1 MLASATGLVHVF
13 IQPVDVDVAVHISGG
28 QEISR
33 PVFIDKQGLVSG
45 IMPQGALHGADF
57 DSAFWRDLCQKDF
70 SCGISALIF
79 IMGGQYDFTGLFVVT
94 ESYTLEI
101 YWDRKLSRV
110 DCSNFLSFPGCGIRF

>member
-1 MLASATGLVHVF
+1 MLAFTYRVGQCHGFSPCF
-13 IQPVDVDVAVHISGG
+13 IQSVDVDVAVHISGG

-70 SCGISALIF
+70 SCGISALVF
-79 IMGGQYDFTGLFVVT
+79 IMGGQYDIACLFIIV
-94 ESYTLEI
+94 ESDALEVHARI
-101 YWDRKLSRV
+101 ECY
-110 DCSNFLSFPGCGIRF
+110 FPRFAPTVF